1 MVANS
6 KPTRNSDYRHA
17 QSIGRQRQA
26 AQRAAA
32 DVSPQDLADLLPH
45 DTSPLLPDAAPVT
58 PPADEAP
65 SDLPRPSWRDREPA
79 IVHSVRWRD
88 HDGHEH
94 LHVVRGDDLDEV
106 LLHLR
111 TVKAVIA
118 AARARAGTSD
128 PDPGVEEL
136 PPGREVPSALH
147 RGAGEPEAP
156 CASGEGAPYCHE
168 HDTRFFRN
176 VWKNGRVS
184 WSHRKADG
192 SGFCRYTG

>member
-6 KPTRNSDYRHA
+6 KPTRNSALRHK

-32 DVSPQDLADLLPH
+32 NAIPQNLDAILPH
-45 DTSPLLPDAAPVT
+45 DAAPLLPNAAPVT
-58 PPADEAP
+58 PPAAEAP
-65 SDLPRPSWRDREPA
+65 AAMPRPSWRGRAPA
-79 IVHSVRWRD
+79 IVHRIKWVD
-88 HDGHEH
+88 ADKHEH
-94 LHVVRGDDLDEV
+94 LHLVRGDTLDEV

-118 AARARAGTSD
+118 AARTRDAHPVA
-128 PDPGVEEL
+128 EEL
-136 PPGREVPSALH
+136 PQGHERPMSDEQ
-147 RGAGEPEAP
+147 
-156 CASGEGAPYCHE
+156 APYCHE

-192 SGFCRYTG
+192 SGFCRYKG

>member
-1 MVANS
+1 MVAKS

-32 DVSPQDLADLLPH
+32 DGSPQDLADILSH
-45 DTSPLLPDAAPVT
+45 DESPMLPDTDPVT
-58 PPADEAP
+58 ASADKAPA
-65 SDLPRPSWRDREPA
+65 DLPRPSWRDREPA
-79 IVHSVRWRD
+79 IVHSIKWKD
-88 HDGHEH
+88 SDGHGH
-94 LHVVRGDDLDEV
+94 LHIVRGDDLDEV

-118 AARARAGTSD
+118 AARARAGTGDSAS
-128 PDPGVEEL
+128 GVEEL
-136 PPGREVPSALH
+136 PQDRQVPSALH
-147 RGAGEPEAP
+147 RDLDDPEA
-156 CASGEGAPYCHE
+156 APYCYE

-192 SGFCRYTG
+192 SGFCRYKG

>member
-1 MVANS
+1 MIVPNG
-6 KPTRNSDYRHA
+6 KPTRNSDHRHA

-32 DVSPQDLADLLPH
+32 DVSAQDLADVLPH
-45 DTSPLLPDAAPVT
+45 DASPLLPDAAPVT
-58 PPADEAP
+58 TPAAEAP
-65 SDLPRPSWRDREPA
+65 AAMPRPSWRGHAPA
-79 IVHSVRWRD
+79 IVHSLKWKD
-88 HDGHEH
+88 SDGHEH
-94 LHVVRGDDLDEV
+94 LHIVRGDDLDEV

-118 AARARAGTSD
+118 AARARDAQPVG
-128 PDPGVEEL
+128 EEL
-136 PPGREVPSALH
+136 PQCRKAPSAQH
-147 RGAGEPEAP
+147 RGADEPDAP
-156 CASGEGAPYCHE
+156 CASGESAPYCHE

-192 SGFCRYTG
+192 SGFCRYQG

>member
-6 KPTRNSDYRHA
+6 KPTRNSDHRHA

-26 AQRAAA
+26 AQRAAT
-32 DVSPQDLADLLPH
+32 DVSPQELADILPH
-45 DTSPLLPDAAPVT
+45 DASPLLPDAAPVT
-58 PPADEAP
+58 TPADEAP
-65 SDLPRPSWRDREPA
+65 ADMPRPSWRDREPA

-94 LHVVRGDDLDEV
+94 LHVV
-106 LLHLR
+106 
-111 TVKAVIA
+111 
-118 AARARAGTSD
+118 RAGTSD

-156 CASGEGAPYCHE
+156 CASGEGAP
-168 HDTRFFRN
+168 
-176 VWKNGRVS
+176 
-184 WSHRKADG
+184 
-192 SGFCRYTG
+192 